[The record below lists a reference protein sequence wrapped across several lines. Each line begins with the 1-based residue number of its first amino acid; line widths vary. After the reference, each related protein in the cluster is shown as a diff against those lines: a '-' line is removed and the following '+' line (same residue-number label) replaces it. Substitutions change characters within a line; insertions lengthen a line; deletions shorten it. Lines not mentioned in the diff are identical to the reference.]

1 MIIIMII
8 MIALRF
14 QKKMGR
20 AFSANHTESGCLPDC
35 HSMKSPT
42 TNHRHRYWYQQ
53 DQIPLINDH
62 LDNQSP
68 ANHQIRSFSGTAT
81 RSPWPNTD
89 VAIRCNRIFLSPHHQ
104 QQLMKFVKTE
114 YILIAH
120 MTSTLLYPSLCWN
133 DAEMINTKTQRS
145 SGWAINYILISNGWS
160 TATLY
165 NAENCAGG

>member
-1 MIIIMII
+1 MI
-8 MIALRF
+8 
-14 QKKMGR
+14 
-20 AFSANHTESGCLPDC
+20 S
-35 HSMKSPT
+35 
-42 TNHRHRYWYQQ
+42 
-53 DQIPLINDH
+53 LINGH

-89 VAIRCNRIFLSPHHQ
+89 VAIRCNRIFLSRHHQ

-145 SGWAINYILISNGWS
+145 SGWAIKYQMTTQRNLNYSPLCTTSPKFSPAVWQHAVHEVEINVQYAGCFSAAPPVKCPITQKLIFG
-160 TATLY
+160 
-165 NAENCAGG
+165 